1 MEIANE
7 LELLNRK
14 YDCEFVSIGRNDG
27 RGAKRALSKAQLR
40 LRNWRFHV
48 THGPN

>member
-1 MEIANE
+1 MEMANE

-14 YDCEFVSIGRNDG
+14 YDCEFSIGRNDG